1 MTDLEERFAEEPK
14 VKKPV
19 VQKAAK
25 PLQFKLPELDVL
37 SLENFLASVEQPVRA
52 AGKPL
57 MTVVEDTALRSQPVR
72 PANQSAVT
80 TPPPPENLEQQ
91 FSSLMASVNETL
103 MELVQGVSGTADIVG
118 EFQLVPNVAHGS
130 PMSDC
135 SDETTLSEEDF
146 TTISGGL
153 LSELTQLNHLT
164 ANSPSYGEEAAIP
177 TTVFDPNL

>member
-1 MTDLEERFAEEPK
+1 M
-14 VKKPV
+14 
-19 VQKAAK
+19 QKTAK
-25 PLQFKLPELDVL
+25 PLQFSLPELDVL
-37 SLENFLASVEQPVRA
+37 SLESFLASVEQPAKAVKPSMAVVGEVAPRPHPVSPGQPAVPA
-52 AGKPL
+52 ASPSPHCPQN
-57 MTVVEDTALRSQPVR
+57 EI
-72 PANQSAVT
+72 
-80 TPPPPENLEQQ
+80 EQQ

-118 EFQLVPNVAHGS
+118 EFQLVPHASHGS

-146 TTISGGL
+146 STISGGL
-153 LSELTQLNHLT
+153 LSELTQLNQLT